1 MKITRRKKKMIKYE
15 KSEWNEVEQ
24 GIKFNK
30 INNRNIDAVLTALN
44 EKTWFMGKMTE
55 EEKEEKVQEYLD
67 IELAKIPEEHIKS
80 TIELLTT
87 HANHLLTYKQ
97 VGSLSWTRDE
107 WRIAAKPFT
116 KYSYHARRTEL
127 RLHSKP
133 ISTVLKRWTARVE
146 KHWENRANAQD
157 ENNKKRQKDL
167 IFRLSQELSR
177 CENSKWNILT
187 EDKIR
192 EKLRSTILDIA
203 TGKSTHS
210 KFSFGMGYSTR
221 YVNED
226 LTLREFDR
234 GSLTENGRKLCNY
247 DTLDDYFRGQAD
259 LYIKQLNDYE
269 YKYYKAS
276 EAWLRVMKPA
286 YDKIMEV

>member
-1 MKITRRKKKMIKYE
+1 MIKYE

-87 HANHLLTYKQ
+87 HANHLLTYKETDI
-97 VGSLSWTRDE
+97 GYTWSRIE
-107 WRIAAKPFT
+107 WRIADKPFI
-116 KYSYHARRTEL
+116 KYSRHARYTDLNR
-127 RLHSKP
+127 HSRP
-133 ISTVLKRWTARVE
+133 ISSVLMRWTARVE
-146 KHWENRANAQD
+146 KHWENRKNAK
-157 ENNKKRQKDL
+157 EINNKNRQQGLISILSNALRRCKD
-167 IFRLSQELSR
+167 SE
-177 CENSKWNILT
+177 WNILT

>member
-1 MKITRRKKKMIKYE
+1 MIKYE

-157 ENNKKRQKDL
+157 ENNKKRQQGLISILSNALRRCKD
-167 IFRLSQELSR
+167 SE
-177 CENSKWNILT
+177 WNILT

-192 EKLRSTILDIA
+192 EKLRSTMLKMT
-203 TGKSTHS
+203 TGKSRHTD
-210 KFSFGMGYSTR
+210 FSFGMDYSTR

-234 GSLTENGRKLCNY
+234 DSFKEDCKKSCNY

-259 LYIKQLNDYE
+259 LYIKQLGDYE

-276 EAWLRVMKPA
+276 EAWLRVMKLA

>member
-1 MKITRRKKKMIKYE
+1 
-15 KSEWNEVEQ
+15 
-24 GIKFNK
+24 
-30 INNRNIDAVLTALN
+30 
-44 EKTWFMGKMTE
+44 
-55 EEKEEKVQEYLD
+55 
-67 IELAKIPEEHIKS
+67 
-80 TIELLTT
+80 
-87 HANHLLTYKQ
+87 
-97 VGSLSWTRDE
+97 
-107 WRIAAKPFT
+107 
-116 KYSYHARRTEL
+116 L

-157 ENNKKRQKDL
+157 ENNKKRQQGLISILSNALRRCKD
-167 IFRLSQELSR
+167 SE
-177 CENSKWNILT
+177 WNILT

-192 EKLRSTILDIA
+192 EKLRSTMLKMT
-203 TGKSTHS
+203 TGKSRHTD
-210 KFSFGMGYSTR
+210 FSFGMDYSTR

-234 GSLTENGRKLCNY
+234 DSFKEDCKKSCNY

-259 LYIKQLNDYE
+259 LYIKQLGDYE

-276 EAWLRVMKPA
+276 EAWLRVMKLA